1 MGFTSRKETL
11 SAQITRY
18 SDFLQKR
25 EEVMYA
31 KLYSSSVLGID
42 GYIVEVE
49 VDISNGLPVFD
60 LVGLPDSAVRESR
73 ERVRAAVKNSDCQ
86 FPLQR
91 ITTNLAPA
99 DLKKEGSSFDL
110 AIAVGVLIASG
121 QVSGEGM
128 AKTLLIGELALDG
141 MLRPLAGVLSMVIA
155 GVEGGFNRVI
165 LPVSNAAEARL
176 VDGMEVIPVWWPETV
191 AFLRG
196 EWQPEQPEMTYLPA
210 PRWSLHW
217 MIFPM
222 CRGQAHVKRAMEV
235 AAGECTISFSWDLQ
249 VPEKPCWPEG
259 SPPSCRR

>member
-1 MGFTSRKETL
+1 
-11 SAQITRY
+11 
-18 SDFLQKR
+18 
-25 EEVMYA
+25 MYA

-121 QVSGEGM
+121 QVAGEGM
-128 AKTLLIGELALDG
+128 EKTLLIGELALDG
-141 MLRPLAGVLSMVIA
+141 MLRPLAGVLSMVMA
-155 GVEGGFNRVI
+155 GVAGGFNRVI
-165 LPVSNAAEARL
+165 LPASNATEARL
-176 VDGMEVIPVWWPETV
+176 VDGMEVIPVSSLQETV

-196 EWQPEQPEMTYLPA
+196 EWLPEPNGADTPA
-210 PRWSLHW
+210 STEAEPLW
-217 MIFPM
+217 MILPM
-222 CRGQAHVKRAMEV
+222 CG
-235 AAGECTISFSWDLQ
+235 D
-249 VPEKPCWPEG
+249 KPM
-259 SPPSCRR
+259 